1 MSGGANRMPEART
14 ASRRQR
20 SAVGARSSAG
30 LFSLRARRRIVRF
43 GVSVP
48 IVFIGLTLAVAS
60 TLGQPLRGPFD
71 VAELGLWAVATA
83 VLCLPFVSA
92 LIVMFTAR
100 RGGLVWST
108 SLTYTVIAGLLGL
121 GVDISV
127 LSSGSSTASTGLA
140 SALIVQ
146 VLLLAPLSAAVA
158 FVVHNVTQRHSA
170 TRSGRTGKNFDR
182 E

>member
-1 MSGGANRMPEART
+1 MSEGANRMSEAGT
-14 ASRRQR
+14 VSRRQR
-20 SAVGARSSAG
+20 STVADRSSAA
-30 LFSLRARRRIVRF
+30 LFSVRARRRVVRF

-48 IVFIGLTLAVAS
+48 IVFIGITLAVAS

-71 VAELGLWAVATA
+71 VAEFGLWAVATA

-92 LIVMFTAR
+92 LIVMSTAR

-108 SLTYTVIAGLLGL
+108 TLIYTVIAGLLGL

-127 LSSGSSTASTGLA
+127 LSTESSTAPLGLV

-146 VLLLAPLSAAVA
+146 ILLLAPLSAAVA
-158 FVVHNVTQRHSA
+158 FVVHIVAERHCA

-182 E
+182 G